1 MARRA
6 IQFQKGLSLS
16 EFQRLYG
23 TEDLCEA
30 ALEKTRWPD
39 GFRCPR
45 CGGNEHGLVYGRRL
59 KRYQCRICRHQA
71 TLTSGTIMQ
80 ATKLPLTTWFQAFYL
95 IGQAKIGISSLELSC
110 HLDVNYDTAWLLH
123 NKVLKAMSD
132 RDDAYVLR
140 GKIQMDD
147 AYLGGERPGGKAGR
161 GSENKVPIIAAVSLN
176 ESGHP
181 IHAKI
186 TPVIGFSSEAV
197 GSWAMAHLDPD
208 CTVLTD
214 GLACFRSV
222 ITAGCSHEAVVTG
235 GKHPNDLPQFR
246 WVNTLLGNLKTS
258 LSGTFHA
265 FNFDKYAK
273 RYLGGY
279 CFGFNRRFSLP
290 AMTERIANAVCCC
303 IPCTERDLRV
313 AESYG

>member
-45 CGGNEHGLVYGRRL
+45 CGSDEHGIVYGRRL

-71 TLTSGTIMQ
+71 TLTAGTIMQ

-95 IGQAKIGISSLELSC
+95 IGQAKTGISSLELSR

-123 NKVLKAMSD
+123 NKILKAMSD

-161 GSENKVPIIAAVSLN
+161 GSENKIPIIAAISVN

-208 CTVLTD
+208 CAVLTD

-279 CFGFNRRFSLP
+279 CFRFNRRFSLP